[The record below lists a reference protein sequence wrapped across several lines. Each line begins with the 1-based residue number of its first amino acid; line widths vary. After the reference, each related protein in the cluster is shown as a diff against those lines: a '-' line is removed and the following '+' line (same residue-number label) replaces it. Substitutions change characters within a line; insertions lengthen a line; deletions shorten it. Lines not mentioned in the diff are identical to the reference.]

1 MSERPTG
8 GENPLESTRLRAV
21 GAGIVFVA
29 ALVLYTATLAPTV
42 TFVDSGELIIAAR
55 TLGVAHPPGFPLYVL
70 LAHIATMFPFGSVA
84 LRVNFASALFAALA
98 AATLVLVVSEALL
111 AAGIAFANKKATKSR
126 GGKRRSGGK

>member
-42 TFVDSGELIIAAR
+42 TLVDSVELIVAAR

-70 LAHIATMFPFGSVA
+70 LAHLATLIPLSTVA
-84 LRVNFASALFAALA
+84 VRVNFASAAFAALA
-98 AATLVLVVSEALL
+98 ASVLTLVVFEAMSTIALVT
-111 AAGIAFANKKATKSR
+111 G
-126 GGKRRSGGK
+126 